1 VRRVFRQV
9 GVVQLDSVNVVA
21 RAHELTFHARL
32 HHHDRSLPW
41 RLQADGEV
49 FEYWG
54 HEASL
59 VPIEYHPLLRWRMT
73 QADDGAWGGLVRLA
87 RERPGYVAGVLDEVR
102 ERGPLTTGELSDPGP
117 RTSAWWGWSQ
127 GKMALE
133 YLFWSGQVGAR
144 RRWPS
149 FERVYDLPERLIPA
163 DILARPTPEPADAQR
178 ELLALA
184 GRFCGVATGNDLADY
199 FRINKVAARPLIA
212 DLVEDG
218 RLVPVEVEGW
228 SLPAYFDPAARR
240 PRRARGR
247 ALLAPFDS
255 LIWYRDRTE
264 RIFGFRLRAELYTPA
279 AKRVHGY
286 YVLPFLLGD
295 ALVARVDLKADRKAG
310 VLRVPAAWGE
320 PGIDRGAVCAA
331 LGAEL
336 RDLADWLGLGDI
348 DVGSRGDLSAALGRA
363 TASGPGC

>member
-1 VRRVFRQV
+1 M
-9 GVVQLDSVNVVA
+9 QLDSVNVVA

-32 HHHDRSLPW
+32 RHHDRSLPW

-59 VPIEYHPLLRWRMT
+59 VPVEYQPLLRWRMA
-73 QADDGAWGGLVRLA
+73 QADGGAWGGLVRLA
-87 RERPGYVAGVLDEVR
+87 HERPSYVAQVLEEVR
-102 ERGPLTTGELSDPGP
+102 ERGPLTTGELSDPGS
-117 RTSAWWGWSQ
+117 RSAAWWGWNQ

-133 YLFWSGQVGAR
+133 YLFWSGQVTGR

-149 FERVYDLPERLIPA
+149 FERVYDLPERMIPA
-163 DILARPTPEPADAQR
+163 EVLARPTPDPADAQR

-184 GRFCGVATGNDLADY
+184 ARFCGVATGNDLADY
-199 FRINKVAARPLIA
+199 FRLNKVAARPLLA

-228 SLPAYFDPAARR
+228 DQPAYLDPAARR

-255 LIWYRDRTE
+255 LVWCRERTE
-264 RIFGFRLRAELYTPA
+264 RIFGFRLRVELYTPA

-286 YVLPFLLGD
+286 YVLPFLLGEQ
-295 ALVARVDLKADRKAG
+295 LVARVDLKADRKAG
-310 VLRVPAAWGE
+310 VLRVPASWGE
-320 PGIDRGAVCAA
+320 PGIDTDAVCVA
-331 LGAEL
+331 LRHEL
-336 RDLADWLGLGDI
+336 SDLAEWLELGDI
-348 DVGSRGDLSAALGRA
+348 DVQPRGDLGAALRGA
-363 TASGPGC
+363 PGS